1 MDKAEQPTITQADIE
16 AAEQWRFIE
25 CMRCSE
31 YEGDFVHDLAADFAR
46 HRIAG
51 QSASCDLGIGCDE
64 AGVCYAMANGKPEM
78 CPRTTSLAAQ
88 DGLVE
93 AFYID
98 CEFDGHNGSLLSI
111 ALVGDTDSIHIKT
124 TAPARDDWVLQ
135 NVLPLMDMHNAP
147 KSASVSLNDVGSVI
161 RAFLGDCKCPVIIA
175 DSPVDIGRFCRAL
188 STSTDG
194 QWASTDFPA
203 MRFEVHNVDCYP
215 TTLEGAFQHNAWWD
229 AMALKAALS
238 AIKEQHHD

>member
-1 MDKAEQPTITQADIE
+1 MDKAEQPTARALKPCPFCGGEAEIVEIAGGIGALFYASCKDDDCCGYHIEPWVKYARRIE
-16 AAEQWRFIE
+16 AATAWN
-25 CMRCSE
+25 
-31 YEGDFVHDLAADFAR
+31 A
-46 HRIAG
+46 
-51 QSASCDLGIGCDE
+51 
-64 AGVCYAMANGKPEM
+64 
-78 CPRTTSLAAQ
+78 RTTSLAAQ

-93 AFYID
+93 VFYID
-98 CEFDGHNGSLLSI
+98 CEFDGHNGQLLSI
-111 ALVGDTDSIHIKT
+111 ALVGETDSIHIKT

-215 TTLEGAFQHNAWWD
+215 TTLEGAVQHNAWWD

-238 AIKEQHHD
+238 AIKEQHHE